1 MHTYTYIG
9 HTNWL
14 HGNDDDAA
22 MVPAYQ
28 EFVGLLF
35 EPSAAPLL
43 GMVESFLQALL
54 NKNPKMTDYAMVH
67 NFLGAMEN
75 PFRSH
80 RCLCVCLCLF
90 VCVCVC
96 VCVSE

>member
-1 MHTYTYIG
+1 MNVCVLLCVCVCVRVCMHIYMHRYIYIYIG

-14 HGNDDDAA
+14 HGSDDDEAA

-54 NKNPKMTDYAMVH
+54 NSSSSLVH
-67 NFLGAMEN
+67 ILTI
-75 PFRSH
+75 
-80 RCLCVCLCLF
+80 V
-90 VCVCVC
+90 VV
-96 VCVSE
+96 